1 MKSMNTLKVSER
13 TFLTIALVIAAVV
26 LDAWK
31 INEVNT

>member
-1 MKSMNTLKVSER
+1 MKSMNTLKALEKI
-13 TFLTIALVIAAVV
+13 FLIIALVFAAVA